1 MHRMAGTYVLNAVT
15 RHAMFARRSAD
26 QNPLSIV
33 WKTCQIGCARIAT
46 GLSVLD
52 AKRRSLGMLSTSTFC
67 NNSALHGYAT
77 IATCVSVFVVE
88 RINQG
93 MLSMRRFY
101 VSDTKNGPVRT
112 AVIQSVQNATT
123 NDHGSWFHS
132 RVRCMCVV
140 IVTRVAY
147 QIRICTK
154 IIL

>member
-77 IATCVSVFVVE
+77 IATSVRVLVV
-88 RINQG
+88 ISG
-93 MLSMRRFY
+93 SLAMLSTNRFCNNRA
-101 VSDTKNGPVRT
+101 VNGYART
-112 AVIQSVQNATT
+112 VVFQSVQNANS
-123 NDHGSWFHS
+123 NDHGN
-132 RVRCMCVV
+132 
-140 IVTRVAY
+140 
-147 QIRICTK
+147 
-154 IIL
+154 